1 MKRFTMNIEDSL
13 HDELKTIAFF
23 SKQTMSDIVLEKIKE
38 VIKEYQEKQGKLKN
52 NLTNQTI

>member
-23 SKQTMSDIVLEKIKE
+23 SKVTMSDIVLEKIKE
-38 VIKEYQEKQGKLKN
+38 VIKEYQEKKLKVN
-52 NLTNQTI
+52 NSTNNN

>member
-38 VIKEYQEKQGKLKN
+38 VIKEYQESKLKVTKPIN
-52 NLTNQTI
+52 NNN

>member
-38 VIKEYQEKQGKLKN
+38 VIKEYKESKPEVSNSTN
-52 NLTNQTI
+52 NNN

>member
-38 VIKEYQEKQGKLKN
+38 VIKEYKENRPEVSNSTN
-52 NLTNQTI
+52 NNN

>member
-38 VIKEYQEKQGKLKN
+38 VIKEYQESKLEVSNSTN
-52 NLTNQTI
+52 NNN